1 MGSVTMSGL
10 LARPWRRFKEKDPW
24 TEDVYTALKGEIV
37 THEHLDQN
45 NLEFINVLLIGQI
58 SSGKSAFYNT
68 VESVFTD
75 YVTNTAG
82 TGARERSLT
91 TQFRTYKVKA
101 KDQQKKPISFR
112 FCDTMGLSATSGI
125 KSADYG
131 KIMDGHVQDGADLR
145 GKLVPGV
152 AGYNQTPGKEDEM
165 HCVAFIVDASRFEFI
180 DEGIVDK
187 FAEIRD
193 EADSR
198 NLNPV
203 VILTRVDLTC
213 NELDRDDGDI
223 RHVFQSKTI
232 KEMVADVSARL
243 GVSEGL
249 IFPVQNY
256 SIENEKEVGVDILC
270 LRALRQILRNSETYL
285 DDLDERQD
293 EELKQALEKVTILG
307 GGRGPNV
314 QPNSRAPPSSARNV
328 NRAPPPPTSTSCT
341 AIYARKRDSAD
352 QLDMSKGQQFQVLKE
367 NQDGGWTLV
376 QNSAGSTGLVPT
388 DWIKID

>member
-37 THEHLDQN
+37 THEHLDRN

-112 FCDTMGLSATSGI
+112 FCGTMGLSAISGI

-145 GKLVPGV
+145 QALVPS
-152 AGYNQTPGKEDEM
+152 AKSYNKTLEKEDMM
-165 HCVAFIVDASRFEFI
+165 HCVAFIVDASRFQFI
-180 DEGIVDK
+180 HEGIVAK

-198 NLNPV
+198 YLNPI

-213 NELDRDDGDI
+213 DELSRDDGDI
-223 RHVFQSKTI
+223 RHVFNSRII
-232 KEMVADVSARL
+232 KEMVADVSAKL
-243 GVSEGL
+243 GLSEGM

-256 SIENEKEVGVDILC
+256 SIE
-270 LRALRQILRNSETYL
+270 
-285 DDLDERQD
+285 
-293 EELKQALEKVTILG
+293 
-307 GGRGPNV
+307 
-314 QPNSRAPPSSARNV
+314 
-328 NRAPPPPTSTSCT
+328 
-341 AIYARKRDSAD
+341 
-352 QLDMSKGQQFQVLKE
+352 
-367 NQDGGWTLV
+367 
-376 QNSAGSTGLVPT
+376 
-388 DWIKID
+388 

>member
-37 THEHLDQN
+37 THEHLDRN

-75 YVTNTAG
+75 YVTNKAG

-125 KSADYG
+125 KSPDYG

-152 AGYNQTPGKEDEM
+152 TGYNQTPVKEDKM
-165 HCVAFIVDASRFEFI
+165 HCVAFIVDASRFQFI
-180 DEGIVDK
+180 DEGIIDN
-187 FAEIRD
+187 FTEIRD

-198 NLNPV
+198 NLNPI

-213 NELDRDDGDI
+213 DELNRDDGDI
-223 RHVFQSKTI
+223 RHVFHSRRI
-232 KEMVADVSARL
+232 KEMVAHVSAKL
-243 GVSEGL
+243 GVSEGM
-249 IFPVQNY
+249 ISPVQNF
-256 SIENEKEVGVDILC
+256 STETEKDMGIDILC
-270 LRALRQILRNSETYL
+270 LRALRQILRNSKTFL
-285 DDLDERQD
+285 DDLDERED
-293 EELKQALEKVTILG
+293 EERKQATE
-307 GGRGPNV
+307 
-314 QPNSRAPPSSARNV
+314 A
-328 NRAPPPPTSTSCT
+328 
-341 AIYARKRDSAD
+341 ARKLGSYD
-352 QLDMSKGQQFQVLKE
+352 KYQVL
-367 NQDGGWTLV
+367 NQMICR
-376 QNSAGSTGLVPT
+376 S
-388 DWIKID
+388 

>member
-131 KIMDGHVQDGADLR
+131 KIMDGHVLDGADLR
-145 GKLVPGV
+145 GELVRGV
-152 AGYNQTPGKEDEM
+152 KGYNQTPVEEDKM
-165 HCVAFIVDASRFEFI
+165 HCVAFIVDAFGFHLI
-180 DEGIVDK
+180 DEGIVEK
-187 FAEIRD
+187 FIAIRD
-193 EADSR
+193 EADR
-198 NLNPV
+198 RYLNPI

-213 NELDRDDGDI
+213 PELDRDDGDI
-223 RHVFQSKTI
+223 TKVFHSKTI
-232 KEMVADVSARL
+232 KDTVAAVSDRL
-243 GVSEGL
+243 GVSEGM

-256 SIENEKEVGVDILC
+256 SIETEKDMGIDILC
-270 LRALRQILRNSETYL
+270 LRALRQILRISKTHL
-285 DDLDERQD
+285 KDLDAREC
-293 EELKQALEKVTILG
+293 EELKQATEVVSKLKI
-307 GGRGPNV
+307 GRQG
-314 QPNSRAPPSSARNV
+314 RAP
-328 NRAPPPPTSTSCT
+328 APPASSCR
-341 AIYARKRDSAD
+341 ALYARTRDSAD
-352 QLDMSKGQQFQVLKE
+352 QLDMYTGEKFQVMRQNVE
-367 NQDGGWTLV
+367 GGWTLV
-376 QNSAGSTGLVPT
+376 QNSAGITGLVPS

>member
-91 TQFRTYKVKA
+91 TEFRTYKVKA
-101 KDQQKKPISFR
+101 KDEQKKPISFR

-213 NELDRDDGDI
+213 DELSRDDGDI
-223 RHVFQSKTI
+223 RHVFHSRII
-232 KEMVADVSARL
+232 KEMVADVSAKL
-243 GVSEGL
+243 GLSEGM

-256 SIENEKEVGVDILC
+256 SIETEKDMGIDILC
-270 LRALRQILRNSETYL
+270 LRAIRQLLRNSKTYL
-285 DDLDERQD
+285 DDLDEREG
-293 EELKQALEKVTILG
+293 EELKQARETARKLG
-307 GGRGPNV
+307 LPKNK
-314 QPNSRAPPSSARNV
+314 APPPPAQYV
-328 NRAPPPPTSTSCT
+328 NRAPPPPASSCT
-341 AIYARKRDSAD
+341 ALHAHTCESAD
-352 QLDMSKGQQFQVLKE
+352 QLDMSLGEKFQVMKLDV
-367 NQDGGWTLV
+367 DGGWTLV

-388 DWIKID
+388 DWMKID